1 MSRVLN
7 LIETSGPGGAE
18 NIMLALA
25 EHQGKLGLK
34 PTVCIQREGW
44 VSSSVRQLG
53 FDLMIKPLAS
63 SIDVTWLRNMYRY
76 VKKNDVKLIHAH
88 EFSMNFHG
96 TLLSQLCRIPCITT
110 VHGKKYYPDKFR
122 RRFIYRYIS
131 KHSNLVAVSHDLK
144 QFLINEI
151 NINSHRISVLPN
163 GIDISKFEHS
173 PSIRKQTRAELG
185 IREDQVL
192 IGAIGNLYP
201 VKGHTYLL
209 AAAALVCK
217 EYPEAVFLI
226 AGRGE
231 LEHELKSQAAEL
243 GIDRN
248 LLFLGFRDD
257 VHHLLQAMDVFAM
270 SSLSEGLP
278 VSILE
283 AMASKTPVVSTDVGG
298 IKEVIKHKE
307 TGFLVLPQSHG
318 SLAEGLMTCLRE
330 EKLRKKIVSNAYN
343 LVNQKHSLAS
353 MLEEYEK
360 LYQSLGQ
367 GGKAE
372 IKSDDNVSL

>member
-1 MSRVLN
+1 MGRVLN

-25 EHQGKLGLK
+25 EHQSKLDLE
-34 PTVCIQREGW
+34 PAVCIQREGW
-44 VSSSVRQLG
+44 VSNRVRQLD
-53 FDLMIKPLAS
+53 FDLVIKPLAS
-63 SIDVTWLRNMYRY
+63 SIDVAWLRRMYRY
-76 VKKNDVKLIHAH
+76 VKKHDIKLIHAH
-88 EFSMNFHG
+88 EFAMNFHG

-110 VHGKKYYPDKFR
+110 VHGKKYYPYKIR

-131 KHSNLVAVSHDLK
+131 KHSNLVAVSYDLK
-144 QFLINEI
+144 QFLISEI
-151 NINSHRISVLPN
+151 NINRNRISVLPN
-163 GIDISKFEHS
+163 GIDINKFEAS
-173 PSIRKQTRAELG
+173 ASVRKQTRSGLG

-217 EYPEAVFLI
+217 AYPEAVFMI

-231 LEHELKSQAAEL
+231 SEHDLKHQAAEL

-307 TGFLVLPQSHG
+307 TGLLVQPQSPE
-318 SLAEGLMTCLRE
+318 SLAEGLITCLSK
-330 EKLRKKIVSNAYN
+330 EKLRNKIVLNAYN
-343 LVNQKHSLAS
+343 LVIQKHSLTS

-360 LYQSLGQ
+360 LYKSLGQ
-367 GGKAE
+367 GRKAE
-372 IKSDDNVSL
+372 IRSNDNTSL